1 MSTGKTARLNR
12 LFSHA
17 SGRLCSVAV
26 DHYIGYGYDMPEGL
40 RRLALTIG
48 ALAAG
53 RPDAITMHKGPA
65 AHLWEPYA
73 GRIPLILQSSV
84 VRADDTAFEIV
95 ATPEEAVRLGA
106 DAIAVVAFLRGPSE
120 ARYLR
125 LVSDVVRD
133 ATRFE
138 LPVVC
143 HVYPR
148 SFEGDAHIT
157 FDPDD
162 IAWAVRCAVECGP
175 DIVKVPFC
183 GDQDAFRQIVAD
195 CPTPL
200 VAAGG
205 PKTGTLLEALDVLD
219 KVVEAGG
226 RGATIGRNV
235 WGFGNTTASLEAFK
249 AVIHDRARPDEAM
262 RLAGLTESA

>member
-1 MSTGKTARLNR
+1 MSTGRTARLNR
-12 LFSHA
+12 LFSHP

-26 DHYIGYGYDMPEGL
+26 DHYIGYGYDMPPGL
-40 RRLALTIG
+40 RHLAPTIA

-73 GRIPLILQSSV
+73 GTIPLILQSCL
-84 VRADDTAFEIV
+84 VRADDTAFEMV

-133 ATRFE
+133 AARYE

-148 SFEGDAHIT
+148 AFDDGAHIV
-157 FDPDD
+157 FEPED

-175 DIVKVPFC
+175 DIVKVPYC
-183 GDQDAFRQIVAD
+183 GDLEAYRQIVAD

-205 PKTGTLLEALDVLD
+205 PKTGTLLEALEMMD
-219 KVVEAGG
+219 KVVQAGG

-235 WGFGNTTASLEAFK
+235 WGFGNATASLEAFK
-249 AVIHDRARPDEAM
+249 AVIHDRMAPSQAVL
-262 RLAGLTESA
+262 LAD

>member
-1 MSTGKTARLNR
+1 MSTGRTTRLNR
-12 LFSHA
+12 LFAHP

-26 DHYIGYGYDMPEGL
+26 DHYIGYGDGMPVGL
-40 RRLALTIG
+40 RHLAPTIA

-65 AHLWEPYA
+65 AHIWEPYA
-73 GRIPLILQSSV
+73 GTIPLILQSCI
-84 VRADDTAFEIV
+84 VRPDDTAFEIV
-95 ATPEEAVRLGA
+95 TTAEEAVRMGA

-120 ARYLR
+120 AGYLR
-125 LVSDVVRD
+125 LVTDVVRD
-133 ATRFE
+133 AARFE
-138 LPVVC
+138 LPVIC

-148 SFEGDAHIT
+148 SFDGGPHII
-157 FDPDD
+157 FEPED

-175 DIVKVPFC
+175 DIVKVPYC
-183 GDQDAFRQIVAD
+183 GDLEAYRQIVAD

-205 PKTGTLLEALDVLD
+205 PKTSTMLEALEVARNIIA
-219 KVVEAGG
+219 AGA

-235 WGFGNTTASLEAFK
+235 WGFENVTGAVEAFK
-249 AVIHDRARPDEAM
+249 AVIHDLVPPAEAV
-262 RLAGLTESA
+262 RLAE